1 MSFGSLGSFSVW
13 ESGSMR
19 ALIRAVCVGSALA
32 LAGAGLVACQR
43 ETSEPV
49 EAGGNPS
56 NAEREAELA
65 EEQLAALGGPAN
77 AEQRALYEGEFQA
90 YGTVAAL
97 SGDESDEGGAG
108 EGGGGSGE
116 GAWELRLLDGYA
128 QFSRPGLSDDGG
140 ITGERDYRERGMRV
154 VEGAVTITITHE
166 ACQASGIDLP
176 YVANVLFEGV
186 AYTGCAR
193 RGIDE
198 GERPTWASVLPELI
212 PAIDV
217 CLARANSRPV
227 RVTFASAI
235 DDDRVSVRLREANG
249 SRHEC
254 ITDAAGTQVSVY
266 ETLSDLDRRTGEG
279 DPEFQ
284 RGEDGPRPQS
294 CRAATEAMAPTGE
307 QLGWLI
313 RRSC

>member
-1 MSFGSLGSFSVW
+1 
-13 ESGSMR
+13 MR
-19 ALIRAVCVGSALA
+19 ALIRAVCMGSVLA

-56 NAEREAELA
+56 NAEREAEIA
-65 EEQLAALGGPAN
+65 AEQLAALGAPASP
-77 AEQRALYEGEFQA
+77 EQRALYEGEFQA
-90 YGTVAAL
+90 SGTVAAFAA
-97 SGDESDEGGAG
+97 DESGG
-108 EGGGGSGE
+108 EGGGEGE

-140 ITGERDYRERGMRV
+140 VTGERDYRERGMRV
-154 VEGAVTITITHE
+154 VAGAVTITISHE
-166 ACQASGIDLP
+166 PCQTSDIELP

-212 PAIDV
+212 PAIDA

-227 RVTFASAI
+227 RVTFASSI
-235 DDDRVSVRLREANG
+235 DESRVSVRLREANG

-254 ITDAAGTQVSVY
+254 ITDAEGTQVSVY
-266 ETLSDLDRRTGEG
+266 ETLSDLDRRVGEG

-284 RGEDGPRPQS
+284 RGEEGPRPQS
-294 CRAATEAMAPTGE
+294 CRAATEATTPTGE